1 MLDNIKDVKN
11 EIFINYDDL
20 FNKNKKRLFYILEK
34 KFNNELNK
42 EKYLFFEKKLFFYNK
57 KYKKKFK
64 DKIKKEKLF
73 SLLIEIYEFFLLP
86 NNKDLKK
93 LKKK

>member
-42 EKYLFFEKKLFFYNK
+42 KNIFFFEKTFFYNK
-57 KYKKKFK
+57 N
-64 DKIKKEKLF
+64 I
-73 SLLIEIYEFFLLP
+73 
-86 NNKDLKK
+86 
-93 LKKK
+93 